1 MTVPS
6 KVDIDKRK
14 KALEKF
20 KSGLDSEGRAS
31 EKSLC
36 TAIRSAVRLTWMKHN
51 TKLAYLYEHTYPDMN
66 PNTRTKWLCDCE
78 MCGKAFKLA
87 DIEVN
92 HKRGENSLL
101 SFDDMVPFTKSIL
114 GVGFDDIEV
123 LCKDCHSL
131 LTYSQRYGVTLEE
144 AKERKIVI
152 QKLKQ
157 TVAKQKKELLAF
169 GFKQSEISNETL
181 RQQCYE
187 KLLKE
192 NKIE

>member
-1 MTVPS
+1 MTIPS
-6 KVDIDKRK
+6 KADIDKRK

-20 KSGLDSEGRAS
+20 KAGLDSDGRAS

-36 TAIRSAVRLTWMKHN
+36 TAIRSAVRLTWMRHN
-51 TKLAYLYEHTYPDMN
+51 TKLAYLYEHTYPDMD

-131 LTYSQRYGVTLEE
+131 LTYSSRYGVTLEE

-152 QKLKQ
+152 QRLKQ

>member
-1 MTVPS
+1 VTIPS
-6 KVDIDKRK
+6 KADIDKRK

-20 KSGLDSEGRAS
+20 KAGLDSDGRAS

-36 TAIRSAVRLTWMKHN
+36 TAIRSAVRLTWMRHN

-92 HKRGENSLL
+92 HRSGENSLL
-101 SFDDMVPFTKSIL
+101 SFEDMVPFAKSIL

-131 LTYSQRYGVTLEE
+131 LTYSSRYGVTLEE

>member
-6 KVDIDKRK
+6 KADIEKRK

-20 KSGLDSEGRAS
+20 KAGLDADGRAT

-36 TAIRSAVRLTWMKHN
+36 TAIRSAVRQTWMKHP

-92 HKRGENSLL
+92 HKQGENSLL

-123 LCKDCHSL
+123 LCKDCHAI
-131 LTYSQRYGVTLEE
+131 LTYSERYGVSLDE
-144 AKERKIVI
+144 ARKKKIVI

-157 TVAKQKKELLAF
+157 KVATQKKELLAY
-169 GFKQSEISNETL
+169 GFKKSDITNEDL
-181 RQQCYE
+181 RKACYE
-187 KLLKE
+187 KLLE
-192 NKIE
+192 EDKI

>member
-6 KVDIDKRK
+6 KADIEKRK

-20 KSGLDSEGRAS
+20 KAGLDAEGRCT

-36 TAIRSAVRLTWMKHN
+36 TAIRSAVRKTWMRHP

-66 PNTRTKWLCDCE
+66 PDTRTKWLCDCE

-92 HKRGENSLL
+92 HKKGENSLL
-101 SFDDMVPFTKSIL
+101 SFDDMAPFAKSIL
-114 GVGFDDIEV
+114 GVGFEDIEV
-123 LCKDCHSL
+123 LCKDCHAI
-131 LTYSQRYGVTLEE
+131 LTYSERYGVSLDE
-144 AKERKIVI
+144 ARKKKVVI

-157 TVAKQKKELLAF
+157 KVATQKKELLAY
-169 GFKQSEISNETL
+169 GFKKSDITNEDL
-181 RQQCYE
+181 RQACYE
-187 KLLKE
+187 KLLEE
-192 NKIE
+192 NKI

>member
-6 KVDIDKRK
+6 KQDIDKRK
-14 KALEKF
+14 KALDKF
-20 KSGLDSEGRAS
+20 KSGLDSDGRAT

-36 TAIRSAVRLTWMKHN
+36 TAIRSAVRQTWMKHP

-66 PNTRTKWLCDCE
+66 SATRTKWLCDCE

-92 HKRGENSLL
+92 HKSGENSLL
-101 SFDDMVPFTKSIL
+101 SFDDMVPFVKSIL

-123 LCKDCHSL
+123 LCKDCHSC
-131 LTYSQRYGVTLEE
+131 LTYSQRYNVTLEE

-157 TVAKQKKELLAF
+157 TVAKQKKELLAH
-169 GFKQSEISNETL
+169 GFRKTEISNESL

-187 KLLKE
+187 QLLKQG
-192 NKIE
+192 KI

>member
-1 MTVPS
+1 VTVPS
-6 KVDIDKRK
+6 KADIEKRK

-20 KSGLDSEGRAS
+20 KAGLDADGKST

-36 TAIRSAVRLTWMKHN
+36 TAIRSAVRQTWMKHP

-92 HKRGENSLL
+92 HKKGENSLL

-123 LCKDCHSL
+123 LCKDCHSI
-131 LTYSQRYGVTLEE
+131 LTYSQRYNVTLDE
-144 AKERKIVI
+144 ARKKKIVI

-157 TVAKQKKELLAF
+157 KVATQKKELLAY
-169 GFKQSEISNETL
+169 GFKKSDITNEDL
-181 RQQCYE
+181 RQACYE
-187 KLLKE
+187 KLLEE
-192 NKIE
+192 NKI

>member
-6 KVDIDKRK
+6 KLDIDKRR
-14 KALEKF
+14 KALDKF
-20 KSGLDSEGRAS
+20 KSSLDADGKAT

-36 TAIRSAVRLTWMKHN
+36 TAVRSAIRKTWMQHP

-78 MCGKAFKLA
+78 MCKQPFKLA

-92 HKRGENSLL
+92 HKKGENSLL
-101 SFDDMVPFTKSIL
+101 CFDDMATFAQSIL

-123 LCKDCHSL
+123 LCKECHAA
-131 LTYSQRYGVTLEE
+131 LTYGSRYGVTIEE
-144 AKERKIVI
+144 AKERKVVI

-169 GFKQSEISNETL
+169 GFKSTETSNEPL
-181 RQQCYE
+181 RRDCYE
-187 KLLKE
+187 KLMKQG
-192 NKIE
+192 KI